1 MINNSNSITFIGDSI
16 TEGIINGYHPWFEP
30 IIYCFKKKKIIDY
43 FPVLTMK
50 YWYFTQYFGMYLFL
64 PIINKGIEN
73 INQQQFKIMIITSLG
88 VYIVL
93 KDCIIPQ
100 KDIFKM
106 SSGYSVI
113 WFLIFYSTGAYFGKF
128 KKEKD
133 YILIFYYSTYLCFVF
148 PHYPINNRNP
158 KFKDRLIILLKNIF
172 VTRINAFPI
181 ILQSIT
187 LMLLITNI
195 SYNKYIAKF
204 ITFIGPLTF
213 GIYLIHDNLVIKRKI
228 MKRLLDN
235 YSSDL
240 PVHKVIEIILIT
252 SLKIFAKCAIIDYL
266 RNILFRIF
274 QIRRICMII
283 EKLIF

>member
-1 MINNSNSITFIGDSI
+1 
-16 TEGIINGYHPWFEP
+16 
-30 IIYCFKKKKIIDY
+30 
-43 FPVLTMK
+43 
-50 YWYFTQYFGMYLFL
+50 MYLFL

-93 KDCIIPQ
+93 KDCIMPQ

-128 KKEKD
+128 KKDKGLCKKIIYNII
-133 YILIFYYSTYLCFVF
+133 YILIFYYSTYLCFVL

-158 KFKDRLIILLKNIF
+158 KFKDWLIILLKNIF

-204 ITFIGPLTF
+204 ITFIGSLTF

-240 PVHKVIEIILIT
+240 PFHKVIEIILIT